1 MGPDYF
7 GRRKLT
13 QTSEASSC
21 AGCGKA
27 GHHPNWQK
35 SGALLLYTVLKPT
48 APPHTLPLTL
58 GRRSSLA
65 SPFLDAS
72 FSCSLVPFL
81 FTVWPKTWLS
91 VQRRG
96 LDLLL
101 PFFLDHGFHF
111 TWDSAAFRCPGHRS
125 AAAPHLRVFQFSLG
139 AGQTWF
145 PGTWSVFFPP
155 E

>member
-72 FSCSLVPFL
+72 FSCSLVPFPNRHYSRHNDEHLEISNYLEL
-81 FTVWPKTWLS
+81 FVLPVSSNILQTQQSLS
-91 VQRRG
+91 KIPQRAS
-96 LDLLL
+96 L
-101 PFFLDHGFHF
+101 
-111 TWDSAAFRCPGHRS
+111 S
-125 AAAPHLRVFQFSLG
+125 LRK
-139 AGQTWF
+139 
-145 PGTWSVFFPP
+145 